1 MPLAYDEFR
10 QFTLAAV
17 LDYWF
22 KGRESD
28 LAEVLGVNSNLPVG
42 VKDVKI
48 RSIGLL
54 SKNVTGNLCEPL
66 A

>member
-1 MPLAYDEFR
+1 MPLTYDEFR

-28 LAEVLGVNSNLPVG
+28 LAEVLWVNSNLPVG
-42 VKDVKI
+42 IKDIKF
-48 RSIGLL
+48 RPIGLL